1 MSLPPDPHDDD
12 LAEPPTP
19 PPAAAG
25 TGDAPAPPPPPPPP
39 PPAAGP
45 GALPP
50 PSSPAYPQPFEAA
63 PAPTT
68 VPTSPV
74 SDPSGSVTVASP
86 PTGAGTAT
94 DGTDATSPLDTGAPP
109 ASFGRKSRLGLA
121 LAGVVAVIVIAGGV
135 VIATGS
141 SDDDTDE
148 VASESPAGDEAET
161 DAGAGDSEDPS
172 AADDPTASEA
182 DSAAPSDESDDPDG
196 DDATVD
202 APTGEDDPVA
212 AAEEFFEA
220 VSSGDCEGMV
230 SRMSME
236 SFGADGQSPEDA
248 IEECE
253 NDAAGTAAA
262 SRGRWDDVQLV
273 SIDGDE
279 AKISVTLSV
288 GGQESERVLPMV
300 LDQGTWKMDLDVAAG
315 PGL

>member
-39 PPAAGP
+39 PAAGP

-68 VPTSPV
+68 VPTPPV

-94 DGTDATSPLDTGAPP
+94 DAVDATSPLATGAPA
-109 ASFGRKSRLGLA
+109 ASSGRKSRLGLA
-121 LAGVVAVIVIAGGV
+121 LAGVVAVIVIAAGV
-135 VIATGS
+135 VLATGS
-141 SDDDTDE
+141 NDGDDTDE
-148 VASESPAGDEAET
+148 VASESPAGDEAEP

-172 AADDPTASEA
+172 AADEPTASEA

-196 DDATVD
+196 DATVD

-248 IEECE
+248 IAECE

-279 AKISVTLSV
+279 AEISVTVSV
-288 GGQESERVLPMV
+288 GGQQSERVLPMV
-300 LDQGTWKMDLDVAAG
+300 LDDGTWKMDLDVAAD